1 MPPFFFIN
9 EGIMNRTEII
19 EQLKNGPMIVTF
31 EKKDG
36 TIRKMKCTLKSDLL
50 TEYEKKTDRESKP
63 NLDIVPVYDLE
74 KESWRSFRV
83 DSVQTITSV

>member
-1 MPPFFFIN
+1 
-9 EGIMNRTEII
+9 MNRTEII

-63 NLDIVPVYDLE
+63 NLDNLFSGFDNKANSNYDDGIRFVIIV
-74 KESWRSFRV
+74 
-83 DSVQTITSV
+83 I